1 MSSAIKIGWSEISIT
16 PDKKASLTGQFAER
30 ISQYVEKLASY
41 AIIIL
46 KNCEIHEEA

>member
-1 MSSAIKIGWSEISIT
+1 MSIT
-16 PDKKASLTGQFAER
+16 SPNGA